1 MLSICILKLC
11 INWYINCYVQSGT
24 LRLPRRANPYVS
36 SVLLPVKQSKMKT
49 YLYPIMVQ
57 HCVIYISG
65 TPCVQSL
72 VVLCFNVHFWNIRGR
87 RSVSHELLI
96 CDCVK
101 CQSLTL
107 TNRSLHIHLNSLS
120 MLWKYLFVGVCW
132 VLECINSRLSNHV
145 DLVPPLSEFRCHC
158 ILKLP
163 MSFRSEVNP
172 ICLPTHNGFLNP
184 ISLEVAI
191 LLHKSRFIHSINQH
205 CIWSVDERHRIGWL
219 KFLPWN

>member
-1 MLSICILKLC
+1 M
-11 INWYINCYVQSGT
+11 QSGT

-107 TNRSLHIHLNSLS
+107 TNRSLHNHLNSLS
-120 MLWKYLFVGVCW
+120 MLWKYLFVGVCFASQNNKLVRTQNRCVCKNCVCFTKLLSCSQTVGF
-132 VLECINSRLSNHV
+132 VL
-145 DLVPPLSEFRCHC
+145 
-158 ILKLP
+158 
-163 MSFRSEVNP
+163 
-172 ICLPTHNGFLNP
+172 
-184 ISLEVAI
+184 
-191 LLHKSRFIHSINQH
+191 
-205 CIWSVDERHRIGWL
+205 
-219 KFLPWN
+219 